1 MAGGGYSKSEIEL
14 AVMEALRPLTA
25 EAGGYLRT
33 LGKHPGS
40 LSVEELK
47 AEALQLPAVFVSYI
61 SSAYSQDRYC
71 ATSET
76 MLMNIYAAARVSGR
90 HDAISILEDVRD
102 NLCGS
107 TLGLSIK
114 PFRVVTEEVVENTV
128 HQVVVRAVYST
139 GQQVGLSAQ
148 SLI

>member
-25 EAGGYLRT
+25 EAGGYLRM
-33 LGKHPGS
+33 LGRHTGA
-40 LSVEELK
+40 LTAGEFK
-47 AEALQLPAVFVSYI
+47 AEALQPPAIYVSYL

-76 MLMNIYAAARVSGR
+76 MLMNIYAAARVGGR
-90 HDAISILEDVRD
+90 HDAISILGDVRD
-102 NLCGS
+102 KLCGA

-114 PFRVVTEEVVENTV
+114 PFRVVTEEVVESTV

-139 GQQVGLSAQ
+139 GQQVDLSAQ
-148 SLI
+148 GSI